1 MKVLW
6 LCSIMI
12 PRIASALKMNTSN
25 KEGWLTGLS
34 DMIIEQSE
42 QNQVSMGI
50 CFPIDKKS
58 DLLQGVA
65 SGIQY
70 YSFHEDTQRPWVYE
84 RQMEVEMESILED
97 FKPDIIH
104 IFGTEYPHSLA
115 MVNVCKN
122 RKSILV
128 GLQGLCFA
136 YAKVYAVG
144 VPERVQNQFLF
155 RDLIKWD
162 NIKLQQRKF
171 VKRGQREIQLLNKI
185 THVTGRTSFDRNE
198 VLTINDKLKY
208 HFMNEILRPVFYQRR
223 WSYEKCQPYRIFM
236 SQGNY
241 PIKGL
246 HFMLEALPEVRKKFP
261 ETKLYV
267 AGDEITRFDN
277 LKEKVKI
284 GSYGYY
290 LRKLIKKNHLEDAV
304 IFVGR
309 RNSEEMCD
317 EYLKSNVYV
326 SASTLENS
334 PNSVG
339 EAMILGVPVVSSD
352 VGGLRNLLL
361 DEQEGFLYE
370 MEDIQ
375 ALATKVCR
383 VFEQGVSAREM
394 GNKARAHAMVTHDRN
409 VNYHR
414 LIDIYRSIHR
424 EDY

>member
-1 MKVLW
+1 
-6 LCSIMI
+6 MI
-12 PRIASALKMNTSN
+12 KKRI
-25 KEGWLTGLS
+25 W
-34 DMIIEQSE
+34 
-42 QNQVSMGI
+42 
-50 CFPIDKKS
+50 
-58 DLLQGVA
+58 
-65 SGIQY
+65 
-70 YSFHEDTQRPWVYE
+70 
-84 RQMEVEMESILED
+84 
-97 FKPDIIH
+97 
-104 IFGTEYPHSLA
+104 
-115 MVNVCKN
+115 
-122 RKSILV
+122 
-128 GLQGLCFA
+128 
-136 YAKVYAVG
+136 
-144 VPERVQNQFLF
+144 FLF

-352 VGGLRNLLL
+352 VGGVRNLLL